1 MSWVDVGD
9 RPALSDALKGLR
21 EPGVL
26 DRHRSFL
33 RWCRG
38 NANRLLTIRAARAAS
53 LSHRCL
59 RRVRSF
65 GAKSQMFGARS
76 QDFPDGVQ
84 LEESPPHAV
93 ASRLSGL

>member
-38 NANRLLTIRAARAAS
+38 NANRLLTIA
-53 LSHRCL
+53 
-59 RRVRSF
+59 
-65 GAKSQMFGARS
+65 G
-76 QDFPDGVQ
+76 
-84 LEESPPHAV
+84 
-93 ASRLSGL
+93 

>member
-1 MSWVDVGD
+1 MDAVRKADFAFVSGNGSLIRHRAGAVQALKFQGMSWVDVGD

-38 NANRLLTIRAARAAS
+38 NANRLLTIA
-53 LSHRCL
+53 
-59 RRVRSF
+59 
-65 GAKSQMFGARS
+65 G
-76 QDFPDGVQ
+76 
-84 LEESPPHAV
+84 
-93 ASRLSGL
+93 